1 MSKRRI
7 LNVSSEKKKDD
18 MLIATNVVSPRNPA
32 NTSYTAQPAIL
43 TGGSADEYL
52 FAWIATHRTYDPN
65 FQPAARGSKFQQATR
80 TAQTCYMVGL
90 KETIEIQTSTNCPW
104 QWRRICFTQKSARY
118 TTVAGQN
125 FYLLTSNGVQRVVNE
140 VNSAKN
146 DLYSALFQGYGNTD
160 WNDPMTAKTDP
171 LRVTIKYDKT
181 ITFQSPNDSGT
192 IRAYKRWHPM
202 GKNLVYD
209 DDERGGDEE
218 ATGFS
223 VQSKAGMGDYFV
235 VDIFRPRVGST
246 TADQLLFRPQATLYW
261 HEK

>member
-1 MSKRRI
+1 
-7 LNVSSEKKKDD
+7 

-32 NTSYTAQPAIL
+32 NTTYTAQPAIL
-43 TGGSADEYL
+43 TGGSADEYM
-52 FAWIATHRTYDPN
+52 FAWLATYRTYDPN
-65 FQPAARGSKFQQATR
+65 YQPAARGTKFQQATR

-104 QWRRICFTQKSARY
+104 QWRRICFTQKTSAF
-118 TTVAGQN
+118 TPLPGQN
-125 FYLLTSNGVQRVVNE
+125 LFLLGSNGFQRVVNE
-140 VNSAKN
+140 VNGAK
-146 DLYSALFQGYGNTD
+146 DSLYRALFQGYGGAD

-218 ATGFS
+218 ASGFS
-223 VQSKAGMGDYFV
+223 VQSKAGMGDYYV
-235 VDIFRPRVGST
+235 IDIFRPRVGST
-246 TADQLLFRPQATLYW
+246 TTDQLLFRPQSTLYW